1 VRPDRS
7 APLTAEHNVIA
18 GNVVAYGATTGEIF
32 LRGQAGERFCVRNSG
47 AAAVVE
53 GVGDHGCEYMTGGTV
68 VVLGPTGR
76 NFAAGMSGG
85 VGYVLDLRP
94 ELVNPDLV
102 DLIPLRD
109 NDEKVLRGLLESH
122 RDWTE
127 SPVAERLLESW
138 AESRN
143 RFTVVL
149 PRDYQRVLDVRTA
162 AEAEGLDLDGAE
174 VWERIMEASR
184 G

>member
-1 VRPDRS
+1 MTD
-7 APLTAEHNVIA
+7 
-18 GNVVAYGATTGEIF
+18 ATE
-32 LRGQAGERFCVRNSG
+32 V
-47 AAAVVE
+47 AAAASNRDPAIGLSAV
-53 GVGDHGCEYMTGGTV
+53 
-68 VVLGPTGR
+68 
-76 NFAAGMSGG
+76 AS
-85 VGYVLDLRP
+85 LR
-94 ELVNPDLV
+94 E
-102 DLIPLRD
+102 
-109 NDEKVLRGLLESH
+109 LLESH

>member
-1 VRPDRS
+1 
-7 APLTAEHNVIA
+7 
-18 GNVVAYGATTGEIF
+18 
-32 LRGQAGERFCVRNSG
+32 
-47 AAAVVE
+47 
-53 GVGDHGCEYMTGGTV
+53 MTGGTV

-85 VGYVLDLRP
+85 VAYVLDLRP
-94 ELVNPDLV
+94 EVVNGDLV

-109 NDEKVLRGLLESH
+109 NDEKVLRALLEAH
-122 RDWTE
+122 RHWTE

-138 AESRN
+138 SESRN

-149 PRDYQRVLDVRTA
+149 PRDYQRVLDVRA
-162 AEAEGLDLDGAE
+162 QAEAEGLDLDGAE
-174 VWERIMEASR
+174 VWDRIMEASR